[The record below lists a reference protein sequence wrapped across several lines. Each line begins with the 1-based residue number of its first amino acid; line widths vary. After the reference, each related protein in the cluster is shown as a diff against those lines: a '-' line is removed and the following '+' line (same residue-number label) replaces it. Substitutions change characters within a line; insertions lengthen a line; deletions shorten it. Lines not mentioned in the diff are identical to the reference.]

1 MADALVAH
9 WGLSPFRRGERAR
22 VSDGTVG
29 GAPVRVLKPT
39 TMMNR
44 SGAALAGLRADPAFS
59 PATDLLIVV
68 DDFNIPLG
76 TYRLRPAGSA
86 GGHNGL
92 KSIEAALQ
100 SQDYARMRVGI
111 GPLPGREP
119 WEDFVLA
126 PFEEP
131 EREQID
137 ALMPELLAAADG
149 WLLKGGAA

>member
-1 MADALVAH
+1 MADALVPH

-22 VSDGTVG
+22 VAEGEVAG
-29 GAPVRVLKPT
+29 VAVRVLKPT

-44 SGAALAGLRADPAFS
+44 SGAALASLRADPGFL
-59 PATDLLIVV
+59 PARDLLIVV

-76 TYRLRPAGSA
+76 TYRLRPSGSA

-100 SQDYARMRVGI
+100 SQEYARLRIGI
-111 GPLPGREP
+111 GPLPTGEP

-126 PFEEP
+126 PFDEA
-131 EREQID
+131 ERDQAEG
-137 ALMPELLAAADG
+137 LMPELLRTVDDWMKQG
-149 WLLKGGAA
+149 TG